1 MSVEHP
7 ARLRV
12 GLIGSGRVGAPIA
25 AALRQAGH
33 RITGISAISRDSC
46 ERADAL
52 LPGVPIKEIAD
63 VCQDADLLLLTV
75 PDDVIG
81 EVASGL
87 VATGAITAGQL
98 VLHTSGRFGT
108 AVLDSVL
115 EVQALPIAI
124 HPVMTFTGTSVDIH
138 RLHGTPFGVT
148 ALGPLLPIAQA
159 LVVDIGGEPFV
170 VAEEDRPR
178 YHAAL
183 AWSSNFLATIVNQ
196 GTELISDLG
205 IDEPERFLAP
215 LLGATLDNALRY
227 GDTSLTGPI
236 ARGDVN
242 TVHAHR
248 EVFTAHSTSMERAY
262 IAMAR
267 LTAERA
273 IAAGLLDLE
282 DAERLLG
289 VLSEQQ

>member
-12 GLIGSGRVGAPIA
+12 GLIGSGRVGAPIS

-33 RITGISAISRDSC
+33 RITGISAISRESRD
-46 ERADAL
+46 RAEVL

-75 PDDVIG
+75 PDDLIS
-81 EVASGL
+81 EVAAGL
-87 VATGAITAGQL
+87 VETGAITAGQL

-108 AVLDSVL
+108 AVLDCVL
-115 EVQALPIAI
+115 TVQALPIAI
-124 HPVMTFTGTSVDIH
+124 HPVMTFTGTSVDVQ
-138 RLHGTPFGVT
+138 RLQGTPFGVT
-148 ALGPLLPIAQA
+148 ALEPLLPIAQA
-159 LVVDIGGEPFV
+159 LVVDIGGEPFI
-170 VAEEDRPR
+170 VAEADRPR

-196 GTELISDLG
+196 GSELISDLG
-205 IDEPERFLAP
+205 IADANRFIAP

-227 GDTSLTGPI
+227 GDSALTGPI
-236 ARGDVN
+236 ARGDVD
-242 TVHAHR
+242 TVQAHR

-262 IAMAR
+262 MAMAR

-289 VLSEQQ
+289 VLSEKQ